1 MLQLRPLEP
10 APWLAPLL
18 DSAAQFDIEH
28 HGFLSNH
35 LSHNWVCLAATGA
48 DEEDA
53 LWWQR
58 NYLGQLAEPHPRHPG
73 GPEPALIPDPTVT
86 IDADSWFNYVN
97 GERRN
102 YAELLS
108 FVRTQ
113 MRRRGRKETMRM
125 FIPPLLPGLAGA
137 ALHPLI
143 HIGWAL
149 EADHD
154 DMLAEGVAY
163 MAAVNQ
169 RLGVKDGPDGKDL
182 WSPDGADIM
191 TASSAYL
198 TAARDAGHGPLA
210 HRRSLEPQYER
221 RGRGTF
227 QHRMMTF
234 NDPALPLGEALDA
247 AGPVGLPA
255 PDADLLP
262 AVDDAVAL
270 MTAAYLASD
279 CEFFV
284 LHGLTSLH
292 ATIVLLGHLDAVD
305 QRRALAFW
313 WRAAM
318 ATYVAEDLPG
328 LDKCFDLLRSGPEA
342 PEGNFDWPGV
352 HARAR
357 RSLDEHV
364 TKAVY
369 ALWRWATSGALSER
383 TVSLCEHAA
392 SHQVRP
398 HRSGRV
404 HENIWFAWR

>member
-1 MLQLRPLEP
+1 MQLRPLEH

-18 DSAAQFDIEH
+18 DAAAQYDIEH

-35 LSHNWVCLAATGA
+35 LTHAWVCLSATGA
-48 DEEDA
+48 NEEDA
-53 LWWQR
+53 RWWQR

-73 GPEPALIPDPTVT
+73 GPEPALIPDPGVV
-86 IDADSWFNYVN
+86 IDDASWVNYVN
-97 GERRN
+97 ETRCN

-108 FVRTQ
+108 F
-113 MRRRGRKETMRM
+113 MRARMRSLGRGEMMRS

-154 DMLAEGVAY
+154 DMLVEGIAY
-163 MAAVNQ
+163 LASANQ
-169 RLGVKDGPDGKDL
+169 RLGVDDGPDSEDL
-182 WSPDGADIM
+182 WSPDGTDLM
-191 TASSAYL
+191 TASRAYL
-198 TAARDAGHGPLA
+198 TTARTAGHGALA
-210 HRRSLEPQYER
+210 HLRSREPQYER
-221 RGRGTF
+221 RGRGSF
-227 QHRMMTF
+227 QHRMKTF
-234 NDPALPLGEALDA
+234 NDPDLPLGAVLDA

-255 PDADLLP
+255 PDADLLS
-262 AVDDAVAL
+262 AADDAVAL
-270 MTAAYLASD
+270 AAAAYLASD

-284 LHGLTSLH
+284 IHGLTSLH
-292 ATIVLLGHLDAVD
+292 ATIILLAHLDAID

-328 LDKCFDLLRSGPEA
+328 LDKCFDLLETGPD
-342 PEGNFDWPGV
+342 PVEGKSDWHDV

-369 ALWRWATSGALSER
+369 VLWRWATSGVFSER
-383 TVSLCEHAA
+383 TVALCEMAA
-392 SHQVRP
+392 RHQVRP
-398 HRSGRV
+398 HRSGKV
-404 HENIWFAWR
+404 HKNIWFAWR